1 MMNLS
6 YRGIKYTSANQSVDV
21 MESEALGR
29 YRGAT
34 YRIKQ
39 VTSVPAQ
46 SRSKGLVYRGAV
58 VR

>member
-1 MMNLS
+1 MQLS
-6 YRGIKYTSANQSVDV
+6 YRGVKYSVSQSPVEVVDAPAN
-21 MESEALGR
+21 GT

-39 VTSVPAQ
+39 ASASSVQAHPQ
-46 SRSKGLVYRGAV
+46 GLKYRGAV